1 MLLGSRWQALLFL
14 LLKSLFSCCR
24 MPEFWK
30 GWFEFPGI
38 CHLLAAHFLNHL
50 CCSLCIIVFLLNAE
64 VNPLFFKWQMDT
76 NQYMSSIVFSYGF
89 SRKITNTKIK
99 NKWDAVTVNPKLFA
113 LYASPVLLLLQ
124 STLQLEREWYMTP
137 SFKETS
143 SPKGAY
149 TSISASNNWEGK
161 WTENLVCLFP
171 GAWCLSPLRE
181 LLVWCSCL
189 HKLSLQC

>member
-14 LLKSLFSCCR
+14 LLRVYFRVTECQNFEKGGLNSL
-24 MPEFWK
+24 EYVIFWQH
-30 GWFEFPGI
+30 I
-38 CHLLAAHFLNHL
+38 FLSHL

-113 LYASPVLLLLQ
+113 LYASPVLLLQ
-124 STLQLEREWYMTP
+124 STLQLERAWYVTP

-171 GAWCLSPLRE
+171 GAWCLSPLHE
-181 LLVWCSCL
+181 LLIWCSCL

>member
-1 MLLGSRWQALLFL
+1 
-14 LLKSLFSCCR
+14 
-24 MPEFWK
+24 MPEFWE
-30 GWFEFPGI
+30 GWFEFTGI

-50 CCSLCIIVFLLNAE
+50 CCSLCIIVFLLNAQ

-76 NQYMSSIVFSYGF
+76 NQYVSSIVFSYGF

-113 LYASPVLLLLQ
+113 LNVSPVLLLLQ
-124 STLQLEREWYMTP
+124 NTLQLERAP

-149 TSISASNNWEGK
+149 TSISVSNNWEGK
-161 WTENLVCLFP
+161 RTENLVCHFP
-171 GAWCLSPLRE
+171 GVWHLSPLHE
-181 LLVWCSCL
+181 LLGWCSCP
-189 HKLSLQC
+189 HKLSLHC